1 MEAAVETGI
10 DLSQRTEELMFRKVS
25 NVPDIVVGNIQT
37 ADKGMETA
45 FYKDLK
51 LSVFTKNTEVFGIGK
66 YLCFSN
72 FICLFQDSIIDQE
85 GYYL

>member
-10 DLSQRTEELMFRKVS
+10 DLSTEKGTCKLFRKVS

-66 YLCFSN
+66 VIS
-72 FICLFQDSIIDQE
+72 
-85 GYYL
+85 